1 MNNKTM
7 CFIAFS
13 LGAAAGVV
21 VSWRLLKKKYEQ
33 IAQEEIDSVK
43 EVFSQRHSN
52 LTEEVEG
59 APTKMTKNTE
69 DDAEEIEYRNMVN
82 DHGYTNY
89 SDISRKAPVTT
100 RKEYVMGPYV
110 ITEDEFGELDEYET
124 NTLTY
129 YADGVLADD
138 VDDVIEDVEATVGH
152 ESLMNLGPQDDRLH
166 LFDSVYVRNDE
177 KKCDYEILFD
187 VRRYADVFIAK
198 TEE

>member
-13 LGAAAGVV
+13 LGAAAGAV

-43 EVFSQRHSN
+43 EVFSQRHST

-59 APTKMTKNTE
+59 AQEKMADN
-69 DDAEEIEYRNMVN
+69 AEEKKEADDYSNMV
-82 DHGYTNY
+82 DGLGYRNY
-89 SDISRKAPVTT
+89 SDISKKAPVST

-110 ITEDEFGELDEYET
+110 ITEDEFGEIDEYET

-129 YADGVLADD
+129 YSDGVLADD
-138 VDDVIEDVEATVGH
+138 VDDVIEDVEDTIGH

-166 LFDSVYVRNDE
+166 LVDSVYVRNDD